1 MHPRL
6 PYWYHIG
13 RAATPVKGDV
23 YVIRD
28 NGSVV
33 HTPGPAI
40 LTPRMKFF
48 ASQQTV
54 SSLVAKKLVKRLAQP
69 KEPKP
74 AAPEEVAVPDSK
86 SEDGEVLEPARL
98 EEPETEQE
106 PEAKDEAEQVDDVI
120 ASDAGE
126 AEDSLSEPEENQE
139 NRSSRRRKKLR
150 RE

>member
-23 YVIRD
+23 YVIRGD
-28 NGSVV
+28 GSVV

-54 SSLVAKKLVKRLAQP
+54 SNLVAKKLVKRLPQP
-69 KEPKP
+69 KEPKEE
-74 AAPEEVAVPDSK
+74 APEEVAVPSSK
-86 SEDGEVLEPARL
+86 SEAPEPVKI
-98 EEPETEQE
+98 EESKKEQE
-106 PEAKDEAEQVDDVI
+106 PEAKDEAEPGDDVI

-126 AEDSLSEPEENQE
+126 AEDSPSEPEENQE
-139 NRSSRRRKKLR
+139 NRSSRRRKKSR